1 MSRALLLNWHLSMYK
16 VHGWKSKGKKIYYT
30 RLLAYSNYLLKKN
43 KKKKNKDDNVN
54 IYNDV
59 YTYNITI
66 MDYIKILFFFSF
78 QIHVLFIKLYK
89 QYML

>member
-1 MSRALLLNWHLSMYK
+1 MPRALLLNWHLSMYK

-30 RLLAYSNYLLKKN
+30 RLLAYYNYLLKK
-43 KKKKNKDDNVN
+43 KKQTNKDDNVN

-66 MDYIKILFFFSF
+66 MDSIKILFFF
-78 QIHVLFIKLYK
+78 LFK
-89 QYML
+89 YMYCL

>member
-1 MSRALLLNWHLSMYK
+1 MPRALLLNWHLSMYK

-30 RLLAYSNYLLKKN
+30 RLLAYYNYLLKKKT
-43 KKKKNKDDNVN
+43 KKKQTNKDDNVN

-66 MDYIKILFFFSF
+66 MDYIKILFFF
-78 QIHVLFIKLYK
+78 LFK
-89 QYML
+89 YMYCL